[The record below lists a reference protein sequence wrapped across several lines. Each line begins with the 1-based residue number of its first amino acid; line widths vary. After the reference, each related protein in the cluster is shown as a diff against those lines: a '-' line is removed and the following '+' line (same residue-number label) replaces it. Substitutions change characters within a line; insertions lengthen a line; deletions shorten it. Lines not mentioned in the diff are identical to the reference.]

1 MRPIEILN
9 PEQRRS
15 SKAYLVNEFR
25 KAIFTWREQGYPN
38 TTATTRRLL
47 QFWFEED
54 HLVSRQYIVD
64 SRQDIEGSKHLNT
77 ELFNFWFCQREA
89 IETLIYVYEVMEKRN
104 FIDMARDFGAGPIQG
119 YDPSYDQYPLYAF
132 KMATGSGKTFVM
144 ALAVVWSY
152 FNYKKENKDDYTS
165 KFLLIA
171 GEKNVIYDRLT
182 RDFKDG
188 KIFRDLPLIPP
199 EYQEEFDLKV
209 ILKEDPIHVIPED
222 VLFLT
227 NIQQLEERKN
237 KKKEVEKYVDKIMEL
252 PEVYSVSDIYQE
264 NRIREVLTSCPNIMI
279 LKDEAHHIY
288 SFEKAWK
295 KILLRLNKNLI
306 SQYGKG
312 IYMELDF
319 SATPKTG
326 AGALFPWIIVDFS
339 LKEAIEMNIVKLPLK
354 GMVTNAEE
362 IASNKTVER
371 YRAWIDAGIRRWREY
386 KEALKLL
393 SKKPVLFFQ
402 CPENKEADEIF
413 GYINSIPD
421 LKDKVLL
428 IHTDSTGE
436 VKKADL
442 PRAREFAKTIDDPD
456 PEKNPYEAIVS
467 TLMLNEGWDVRNV
480 NVIVGLRSY
489 TSKRK
494 VLPEQVI
501 GRGLRKMFPEENA
514 NIDKSINVLEVIGPP
529 GLIDILEE
537 LENQEGIK
545 FAEFDTEKSLNLTT
559 IFVDENKLDKDIEI
573 PILSPRILIREF
585 YLGEAEVD
593 NLPTLSIP
601 LENKVLKMEY
611 VAVDM
616 LKGMEVIKRKW
627 DLPVPQDSKS
637 VIAYYADQILKQLK
651 IGGAFASFYPVVKK
665 YVVEKLFTPLD
676 SEHLTGFIEKVNLE
690 DPRVLYKLSSPEIQ
704 EQLINLFVNAFR
716 DRTFTERKPQKVD
729 TTKLSNI
736 KPFPWPKLVYPA
748 DRSIFNYV
756 PCDSNFEVDFAKF
769 LDSAEDVE
777 VFTKI
782 VVKIG
787 FFIEYIS
794 EENLRRYYYPD
805 FLVKLTNGEFW
816 LIETKGLIDLE
827 VAHKDKRA
835 KQWCEDA
842 TSLTGNKWTFMRVDQ
857 EDFEKYRFRSI
868 KELITTIGN

>member
-1 MRPIEILN
+1 MTPTELLQS
-9 PEQRRS
+9 EQRLP
-15 SKAYLVNEFR
+15 SKAYLVNELR
-25 KAIFTWREQGYPN
+25 KAVITWRNDGYPN
-38 TTATTRRLL
+38 ITDTTRRLL
-47 QFWFEED
+47 QFWFSED
-54 HLVSRQYIVD
+54 HVVND
-64 SRQDIEGSKHLNT
+64 EPF
-77 ELFNFWFCQREA
+77 EFWFCQREA
-89 IETLIYVYEVMEKRN
+89 IETLVYVYEVMKKRN

-144 ALAVVWSY
+144 ALSVVWQY
-152 FNYKKENKDDYTS
+152 VNWKKENKDDYTS

-171 GEKNVIYDRLT
+171 GEKNVIYDRLI
-182 RDFKDG
+182 RDFKDE
-188 KIFRDLPLIPP
+188 KIFKELPLVPP
-199 EYQEEFDLKV
+199 EWQEDFDLKV
-209 ILKEDPIHVIPED
+209 ILKEDPIHTIPEG

-227 NIQQLEERKN
+227 NIQQLEQRQT
-237 KKKEVEKYVDKIMEL
+237 KKKEVEEYVDKIMEL
-252 PEVYSVSDIYQE
+252 PEVYNVSDIYQE
-264 NRIREVLTSCPNIMI
+264 NRIKEVLTSCSNIMI

-295 KILLRLNKNLI
+295 KILLSLNKNLV

-312 IYMELDF
+312 INMELDF
-319 SATPKTG
+319 SATPKTET
-326 AGALFPWIIVDFS
+326 GALFPWIIVDFS

-354 GMVTNAEE
+354 GMVKNAEE
-362 IASNKTVER
+362 IPSTKSVER

-386 KEALKLL
+386 KKALKPL

-413 GYINSIPD
+413 GYVNSAVPD
-421 LKDKVLL
+421 LKDKLLL

-442 PRAREFAKTIDDPD
+442 PKAREFAKSIDDPD

-501 GRGLRKMFPEENA
+501 GRGLRKMFPEEDA
-514 NIDKSINVLEVIGPP
+514 NIDKSVNVLEVIGPP

-545 FAEFDTEKSLNLTT
+545 FAEFDTGKSLNLTT
-559 IFVDENKLDKDIEI
+559 IFIDENKLDKDIEI

-585 YLGEAEVD
+585 YLDEIEID

-601 LENKVLKMEY
+601 LENKIIEMEY
-611 VAVDM
+611 VAIDM

-637 VIAYYADQILKQLK
+637 VIAYYTDQILKQLK
-651 IGGAFASFYPVVKK
+651 IGGAFASFYPVVKR
-665 YVVEKLFTPLD
+665 YVEGKLFT
-676 SEHLTGFIEKVNLE
+676 EKVDLE
-690 DPRVLYKLSSPEIQ
+690 DPRVLYKLSSPDVQ

-716 DRTFTERKPQKVD
+716 DMTFTEREPEKKD
-729 TTKLSNI
+729 TIKLSDTR
-736 KPFPWPKLVYPA
+736 PFVWSKLVYPA
-748 DRSIFNYV
+748 NRCIFNYV
-756 PCDSNFEVDFAKF
+756 PCDNDFEVDFAKF
-769 LDSAEDVE
+769 LDGTQDVE
-777 VFTKI
+777 AFSKIIPKI
-782 VVKIG
+782 V
-787 FFIEYIS
+787 FFVEYKDS
-794 EENLRRYYYPD
+794 KDNLRLYYPD
-805 FLVKLTNGEFW
+805 FVVTIEESQRLI
-816 LIETKGLIDLE
+816 IETKGREDVDVE
-827 VAHKDKRA
+827 RKDKRI
-835 KQWCEDA
+835 KKWCKDA
-842 TSLTGNKWTFMRVDQ
+842 TGLSGSKWSFIRVDQ
-857 EDFEKYRFRSI
+857 EDFEKHRFKSI
-868 KELITTIGN
+868 KELISALRR

>member
-1 MRPIEILN
+1 MKPTAILN
-9 PEQRRS
+9 PEQRRP
-15 SKAYLVNEFR
+15 SKAYLANKLR
-25 KAIFTWREQGYPN
+25 KAVITWREGGYPN
-38 TTATTRRLL
+38 ITDTTRRLL
-47 QFWFEED
+47 QFWFGED
-54 HLVSRQYIVD
+54 HIVD
-64 SRQDIEGSKHLNT
+64 DEPF
-77 ELFNFWFCQREA
+77 EFWFCQREA
-89 IETLIYVYEVMEKRN
+89 IETLIYLYEVMKKRN

-144 ALAVVWSY
+144 ALAIVWSY
-152 FNYKKENKDDYTS
+152 FNHKKENKDDYTS

-171 GEKNVIYDRLT
+171 GEKNVIYDRLC

-188 KIFRDLPLIPP
+188 RIFKNWPFIPP
-199 EYQEEFDLKV
+199 EWQEEFDLKV
-209 ILKEDPIHVIPED
+209 ILKEDPIHIIPEG

-227 NIQQLEERKN
+227 NIQQLEKRK
-237 KKKEVEKYVDKIMEL
+237 KQEEEVKEYIDKVCEL
-252 PEVYSVSDIYQE
+252 PPVYNVRDIYQE
-264 NRIREVLTSCPNIMI
+264 NRIKEVLTSCPNIMI

-295 KILLRLNKNLI
+295 KILLDLNKNLV

-319 SATPKTG
+319 SATPKTET
-326 AGALFPWIIVDFS
+326 GALFPWIIVDFP

-354 GMVTNAEE
+354 GIVKQAEE
-362 IASNKTVER
+362 IASTKAVER

-386 KEALKLL
+386 REKLKPLL
-393 SKKPVLFFQ
+393 KKPVLFFQ

-413 GYINSIPD
+413 GYVNSAVPD
-421 LKDKVLL
+421 LKDRVLL

-442 PRAREFAKTIDDPD
+442 PKAREFAKTIDDPD

-501 GRGLRKMFPEENA
+501 GRGLRKMFIGEDA

-545 FAEFDTEKSLNLTT
+545 FAEFDTGKSLNLTT

-585 YLGEAEVD
+585 YLAETEVD
-593 NLPTLSIP
+593 NLPSLTVP
-601 LENKVLKMEY
+601 LENKVLEIEY

-616 LKGMEVIKRKW
+616 LKGLEVIKRKW

-665 YVVEKLFTPLD
+665 YVVEKLFT
-676 SEHLTGFIEKVNLE
+676 EKVDLE

-704 EQLINLFVNAFR
+704 ERLINLFVNAFR
-716 DRTFTERKPQKVD
+716 DRTFTEREPQKVN

-736 KPFPWPKLVYPA
+736 KPFVWSKLVYPA

-769 LDSAEDVE
+769 LDRAEDVE
-777 VFTKI
+777 TFTKI

-787 FFIEYIS
+787 FFIEYVS

-805 FLVKLTNGEFW
+805 FLVKLTNGEYW

-835 KQWCEDA
+835 KQWCKDA
-842 TSLTGNKWTFMRVDQ
+842 TSLTGNKWAFMRVNQ
-857 EDFEKYRFRSI
+857 KDFEKYRFKSV
-868 KELITTIGN
+868 KEIISTLYLVPKRDKDKAS

>member
-1 MRPIEILN
+1 MRPIEILK
-9 PEQRRS
+9 PAQRRP
-15 SKAYLVNEFR
+15 SKAYLANEFR
-25 KAIFTWREQGYPN
+25 KALFTWREQDYSRITP
-38 TTATTRRLL
+38 TSKRLL
-47 QFWFEED
+47 QFWFEES
-54 HLVSRQYIVD
+54 HIVD
-64 SRQDIEGSKHLNT
+64 GEPFT
-77 ELFNFWFCQREA
+77 FWFCQREA
-89 IETLIYVYEVMEKRN
+89 IETLIYVYEVMKKRN

-144 ALAVVWSY
+144 ALAIVWSY
-152 FNYKKENKDDYTS
+152 FNHKKENKDDYTS

-171 GEKNVIYDRLT
+171 GEKNVIYDRLC

-199 EYQEEFDLKV
+199 EWQEEFDLEV
-209 ILKEDPIHVIPED
+209 LLKEDPIHSIPD
-222 VLFLT
+222 SILFLT
-227 NIQQLEERKN
+227 NIQQLEERKS
-237 KKKEVEKYVDKIMEL
+237 KKKEVEKYVDEVMVL
-252 PEVYSVSDIYQE
+252 PEVYNISDIYQE
-264 NRIREVLTSCPNIMI
+264 NRIKEVLTSCPHIMI

-295 KILLRLNKNLI
+295 KILLNLNKELI
-306 SQYGKG
+306 SGYGKG
-312 IYMELDF
+312 INMELDF
-319 SATPKTG
+319 SATPKTET
-326 AGALFPWIIVDFS
+326 GALFPWIIVDFS
-339 LKEAIEMNIVKLPLK
+339 LKEAIEMNIVKLPFK
-354 GMVTNAEE
+354 GMVKNAKE
-362 IASNKTVER
+362 ISSTKTVER

-386 KEALKLL
+386 KEALKPL

-413 GYINSIPD
+413 EYVNSAVPD

-442 PRAREFAKTIDDPD
+442 PKAREFAKTIDDPD

-501 GRGLRKMFPEENA
+501 GRGLRKMFPEEDANA
-514 NIDKSINVLEVIGPP
+514 DKSINVLDIIGPP

-537 LENQEGIK
+537 LETQEGIK
-545 FAEFDTEKSLNLTT
+545 FAEFDIEKSINLTT
-559 IFVDENKLDKDIEI
+559 IFIDEDKLDKDIEI

-585 YLGEAEVD
+585 YLSEVD
-593 NLPTLSIP
+593 IENLPTLSIH
-601 LENKVLKMEY
+601 LENKVLEMEY

-637 VIAYYADQILKQLK
+637 VIAYYTDQILKQLK
-651 IGGAFASFYPVVKK
+651 ISGAFASFYPMIKK
-665 YVVEKLFTPLD
+665 YVSEKLFVK
-676 SEHLTGFIEKVNLE
+676 KVDLE
-690 DPRVLYKLSSPEIQ
+690 DPRVLYKLSSPDVQ
-704 EQLINLFVNAFR
+704 ERLIKLFTDTFKDMIFIEREPEREDTINLSDTRPFVW
-716 DRTFTERKPQKVD
+716 
-729 TTKLSNI
+729 S
-736 KPFPWPKLVYPA
+736 KLVYPA
-748 DRSIFNYV
+748 NKSIFNYV
-756 PCDSNFEVDFAKF
+756 PCDSNLEVDFAKF

-777 VFTKI
+777 AFTKI
-782 VVKIG
+782 VVKVG
-787 FFIEYIS
+787 FYIEYIS
-794 EENLRRYYYPD
+794 EENLKRYYYPD
-805 FLVKLTNGEFW
+805 FLVKLTNGEYW

-835 KQWCEDA
+835 RQWCEDA
-842 TSLTGNKWTFMRVDQ
+842 TSLTGNKWAFIRVNQ
-857 EDFEKYRFRSI
+857 EDFEKYRFTNI
-868 KELITTIGN
+868 EELITTIGN